1 MNKFEEFMAFMAKKR
16 VEESAKEKSELGGGG
31 LTTSDNK
38 EVDGNCFNS
47 VKMILAGCSNTRIT
61 NLGMDELFDRLTKN
75 FIKANT
81 EEDIKHFVSHNI
93 ALKLVDILAR

>member
-1 MNKFEEFMAFMAKKR
+1 MKTFEEFMASIARKR
-16 VEESAKEKSELGGGG
+16 ENPEEKKSEIGGG

-38 EVDGNCFNS
+38 KVDDNCFNS
-47 VKMILAGCSNTRIT
+47 VKMILAGCSKFRIR
-61 NLGMDELFDRLTKN
+61 NLGMDELFDRLTEN

-93 ALKLVDILAR
+93 ALKLEDFLMR

>member
-1 MNKFEEFMAFMAKKR
+1 MKTFEEFMASIARKR
-16 VEESAKEKSELGGGG
+16 ENPEEKNSEIGGGM

-38 EVDGNCFNS
+38 KVDDNCFNN
-47 VKMILAGCSNTRIT
+47 VKMILAGCSNSRIT

-93 ALKLVDILAR
+93 ALKLVDFLAR